1 MCSSVPPPQQLN
13 PAPVMAEP
21 VPHVTEDFDWLSY
34 LANRPAAQ
42 TNFESKVVVEDRNTK
57 APAAAAKAGGCVLG
71 AAEGCFQIK
80 EIHATERQLD
90 SMCHQAHGYTAAHR
104 RIEKFDTR

>member
-57 APAAAAKAGGCVLG
+57 PPAAAAKAGGCVLG
-71 AAEGCFQIK
+71 APEHKCKQPSCTRMRYEGCVMK
-80 EIHATERQLD
+80 DE
-90 SMCHQAHGYTAAHR
+90 
-104 RIEKFDTR
+104 